1 MGKKCKGNVPFSY
14 CMYYTIVFRDKDS
27 QNLNGMNS
35 IEISFLQIEMFM
47 ITISM
52 GCISQLYFLPD
63 HSLCVSSFIVV
74 YVLLLTWWDIKIFSL
89 HAVQGLGSRFLFYI

>member
-14 CMYYTIVFRDKDS
+14 RMYYTIVFRDKDS

-47 ITISM
+47 IMISM
-52 GCISQLYFLPD
+52 GCISQLYFLQD
-63 HSLCVSSFIVV
+63 HSLFESAR
-74 YVLLLTWWDIKIFSL
+74 LL
-89 HAVQGLGSRFLFYI
+89 